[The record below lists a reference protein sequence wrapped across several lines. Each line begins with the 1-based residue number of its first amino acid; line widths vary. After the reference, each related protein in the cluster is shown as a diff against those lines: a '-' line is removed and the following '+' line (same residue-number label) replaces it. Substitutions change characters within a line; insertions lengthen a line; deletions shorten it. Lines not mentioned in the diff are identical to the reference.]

1 MNKKRYV
8 GTIILLTLALL
19 SICVG
24 CSTSKNTKY
33 TLNELDNLAQIEVYS
48 AERNELIKVVDDE
61 EMLYQY
67 TQCSFDSASSEVQ
80 QKKLEKVIEGIKE
93 EYYINVYKY
102 PTAHF
107 GKKKLEKNTIITLY
121 ENSNIIKITVPEE
134 CIKGAYI
141 PPEFLTFYYELSDK
155 DMEFYHSLI
164 EK

>member
-8 GTIILLTLALL
+8 GTVVLLTLLC
-19 SICVG
+19 ICVG
-24 CSTSKNTKY
+24 CSASQNTKY
-33 TLNELDNLAQIEVYS
+33 TLDDLGNLAQIEIYS
-48 AERNELIKVVDDE
+48 AETNELVKVVDDE

-67 TQCSFDSASSEVQ
+67 NQCSYDYSSSEEQ
-80 QKKLEKVIEGIKE
+80 QKELEKAIEGVEE
-93 EYYINVYKY
+93 EYYINLYKY

-107 GKKKLEKNTIITLY
+107 GRKELEKNTTITLY
-121 ENSNIIKITVPEE
+121 ENSNIIKMTVSEE

-141 PPEFLTFYYELSDK
+141 PPEFLTFYYEISDK